1 MSTATPGFSTDNNV
15 LFDVGKEV
23 GRVPGSQRHGL
34 VLLNLKKHI
43 INLKAQDHGGRRR
56 TCLGMTP
63 PDVNKFGAELIES
76 IEGLADI
83 EDGSPINLA
92 ALTLSAVLPKILAAL
107 NVSGQNPQGYSD
119 GILCIVVSD
128 IMSISSV
135 SQCCSLSDYS
145 FHSVLRTLVCLRFFI
160 VPAMI
165 KPASVCTKSTVSPSR
180 ISRWRFTVPTE
191 VLKVKLPEQS
201 GFTIY
206 VPVPVTIDPPLEKLS
221 VLTSFVIVP
230 CPSKTA

>member
-63 PDVNKFGAELIES
+63 PDVNKFRAELIES

-92 ALTLSAVLPKILAAL
+92 VDANSFGSASEDSCCLKRIWPKSTRLLGWHDVHRRVRHNVQSRPLASAVRSPITLFI
-107 NVSGQNPQGYSD
+107 
-119 GILCIVVSD
+119 
-128 IMSISSV
+128 
-135 SQCCSLSDYS
+135 QCCVSLVS
-145 FHSVLRTLVCLRFFI
+145 FRFFI
-160 VPAMI
+160 VPAVI
-165 KPASVCTKSTVSPSR
+165 KPASARNLQSR
-180 ISRWRFTVPTE
+180 RLGFPDGDLSSRPR
-191 VLKVKLPEQS
+191 
-201 GFTIY
+201 Y
-206 VPVPVTIDPPLEKLS
+206 
-221 VLTSFVIVP
+221 
-230 CPSKTA
+230 